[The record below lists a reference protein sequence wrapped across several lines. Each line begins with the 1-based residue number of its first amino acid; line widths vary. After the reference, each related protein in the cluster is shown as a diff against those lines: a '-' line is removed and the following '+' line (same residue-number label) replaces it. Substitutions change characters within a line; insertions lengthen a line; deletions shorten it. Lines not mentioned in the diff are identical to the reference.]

1 MTRLA
6 FTLAKV
12 FRNEDVLHR
21 FSAPLSDLAA
31 ETEGKTVA
39 VVGNARSLEAANHGE
54 AIDAADIVVR
64 INSAP
69 IPSEKS
75 HGGRTDWLAVSTPVN
90 AVTLQARK
98 PSRHLW
104 MTPKR
109 KRLPYAFAAADGFYL
124 FPREDHRRLSSEAGE
139 RPTTGLMVID
149 LLSRLPAA
157 QIALYGFDFFASLS
171 LSGTRTGDQVPHD
184 FNAERD
190 WVHSLLSRDSRF
202 TLVGVG

>member
-1 MTRLA
+1 M
-6 FTLAKV
+6 
-12 FRNEDVLHR
+12 FRNEDALQR
-21 FSAPLSDLAA
+21 FSVPRSDLAN

-39 VVGNARSLEAANHGE
+39 VVGNARSLEAADHGA
-54 AIDAADIVVR
+54 AIDTADIVVR

-69 IPSEKS
+69 IPSERS
-75 HGGRTDWLAVSTPVN
+75 HGGRTDWLAVSTPVS
-90 AVTLQARK
+90 AATLQARQ

-109 KRLPYAFAAADGFYL
+109 RRLPYAFAAADGFYL
-124 FPREDHRRLSSEAGE
+124 FPQEEHRRLSSEAGE

-157 QIALYGFDFFASLS
+157 RIDLYGFDFFASLS
-171 LSGTRTGDQVPHD
+171 LSGARTSDQVPHD

-190 WVHSLLSRDSRF
+190 WVHRLLARDGRF
-202 TLVGVG
+202 TLVRAG